1 MYIIDNKM
9 FTKYLQLLILQHKPR
24 PPPTF
29 TSFHNIKHMNIS
41 YLHMYGR
48 DLSRPLAHTAIRE
61 RDKGACPLAL
71 RTRTWLRLRHAQPP
85 SNTTR
90 MAVRTRFIASLH
102 SRAFATRTRGH
113 ALLFRGRRRLRQC
126 HSPTT
131 PLAPLYG
138 RDLSRLRASE
148 TLRISCVCECRG

>member
-48 DLSRPLAHTAIRE
+48 DLSRPLALPCIRD
-61 RDKGACPLAL
+61 RDKGACLLVSRAEAAAAMP
-71 RTRTWLRLRHAQPP
+71 RLYNPAC
-85 SNTTR
+85 
-90 MAVRTRFIASLH
+90 AIVRTRFIASPCVRNTPYSL
-102 SRAFATRTRGH
+102 
-113 ALLFRGRRRLRQC
+113 RLR
-126 HSPTT
+126 
-131 PLAPLYG
+131 
-138 RDLSRLRASE
+138 
-148 TLRISCVCECRG
+148 V

>member
-48 DLSRPLAHTAIRE
+48 DLSRPLALPCIRD
-61 RDKGACPLAL
+61 RDKGACPLVFANPEVL
-71 RTRTWLRLRHAQPP
+71 
-85 SNTTR
+85 
-90 MAVRTRFIASLH
+90 AVAAASTG
-102 SRAFATRTRGH
+102 SAA
-113 ALLFRGRRRLRQC
+113 
-126 HSPTT
+126 
-131 PLAPLYG
+131 
-138 RDLSRLRASE
+138 E
-148 TLRISCVCECRG
+148 